1 MEDNEI
7 QSEIDLFA
15 SWPLAFT
22 FQDLIDFVRQ
32 DIEQD
37 ELHDR
42 FIRDERF
49 IRISGAPKNEFYISK
64 ISLFKWYVSLNSRL
78 ASADQFKLRG
88 RQLTNLMSHLRRD
101 GRWESPPTEMVN
113 FAYPFGLIAPCLEP
127 DCYVFPLSKYLTWKK
142 ANIVFENLCDEFEKE
157 SFWKRRLKKL
167 AAESLRIS
175 FSEVAKFDQKAYHV
189 GRSRFGL
196 GKSKARTLQQLANSL
211 GYTRERIRQ
220 VEVKFLRLV
229 RYPSRSRRLI
239 ITLICDFI
247 IAGGS
252 HIRRLN
258 SPEIN
263 RTKYLFRIFGIPYFE
278 FLKYGILI
286 FGITHK
292 EASVFNK
299 PRKILIGETDSN
311 KIASFL
317 ESKFNPHLSCYDI
330 KLIAQSI
337 AKERISKLGIS
348 HGILKSMRTI
358 GGPAHYSKITQVYNS
373 LFPGAQKSERNIH
386 AFLSSHVREIVWIGS
401 RGTYALK
408 EWGFDRPSMTIFDTV
423 TKIVKRKFRETR
435 RPISMT
441 VIKAE
446 IGKYRKIV
454 RESSLSIAA
463 SLSPGLESAGKN
475 SFIPRIVSKR
485 AQAKL
490 AEDENINQGLEEF
503 LCKTQ
508 KW

>member
-7 QSEIDLFA
+7 QREIDLFA
-15 SWPLAFT
+15 SWPLAFN
-22 FQDLIDFVRQ
+22 FQDLLDFVRQ

-49 IRISGAPKNEFYISK
+49 IKISGVPKNEFYISK

-78 ASADQFKLRG
+78 ASVGLFKLRG

-101 GRWESPPTEMVN
+101 GRWESLPKEMIN

-127 DCYVFPLSKYLTWKK
+127 DCYVFPLSEYLMWNK
-142 ANIVFENLCDEFEKE
+142 ANIVFENLCGELEKG
-157 SFWKRRLKKL
+157 SFWEKRLEKI
-167 AAESLRIS
+167 ATESLRTS
-175 FSEVAKFDQKAYHV
+175 FAEVAKLDQKASHI
-189 GRSRFGL
+189 GRLRFGL
-196 GKSKARTLQQLANSL
+196 GKSKARTLQQLADSL

-220 VEVKFLRLV
+220 IEARFMRLACH
-229 RYPSRSRRLI
+229 PNRRRHLMI
-239 ITLICDFI
+239 ALICDFI

-258 SPEIN
+258 SSGIN
-263 RTKYLFRIFGIPYFE
+263 RTKSLFRVFGIPYFV
-278 FLKYGILI
+278 FPKYGILI

-292 EASVFNK
+292 EAAIFNK
-299 PRKILIGETDSN
+299 PRKIMIGETDSN

-330 KLIAQSI
+330 KLIAQGI
-337 AKERISKLGIS
+337 AKDRISKPGIS

-358 GGPAHYSKITQVYNS
+358 GRPAHYSKITQVYNS
-373 LFPGAQKSERNIH
+373 LFPDDQKSERNIH
-386 AFLSSHVREIVWIGS
+386 AFLSSHTHEIVWIGS
-401 RGTYALK
+401 KGTYALK

-435 RPISMT
+435 RPISMA

-454 RESSLSIAA
+454 RESSLSMAA
-463 SLSPGLESAGKN
+463 SINPELEAMGKN
-475 SFIPRIVSKR
+475 SFIPRIVSKQ
-485 AQAKL
+485 AQIKL
-490 AEDENINQGLEEF
+490 VEDENVNQGLEEF
-503 LCKTQ
+503 LRKTQ